1 MPIGSVK
8 ALNTAS
14 PACRASNTASFTIN
28 CTKMIRPIL
37 RYGKPRLKTRAD
49 EITEINQSIKDLVV
63 DMTDTMYAAKGIG
76 LAAPQIDV
84 GLRIFVI
91 DTSSGQDQNDF
102 IAIANPQIIDIA
114 GIQQHQEGCLSV
126 PGFEESVERAAA
138 VTVRGLDLDG
148 NPIVIEGKGLL
159 ARAFQ
164 HEMDHLDGVLYVDH
178 LSGMKRDVIVRRIN
192 KLKKTGHW

>member
-1 MPIGSVK
+1 
-8 ALNTAS
+8 
-14 PACRASNTASFTIN
+14 
-28 CTKMIRPIL
+28 
-37 RYGKPRLKTRAD
+37 
-49 EITEINQSIKDLVV
+49 
-63 DMTDTMYAAKGIG
+63 MTDTMYAAKGIG